1 MSFEQWVRRRWYIPV
16 VIIFFTTAT
25 LQFLSDTYGLELL
38 GRLGAV
44 IGVLVAWSLSYVL
57 YKAEN
62 KSE

>member
-1 MSFEQWVRRRWYIPV
+1 MSFEQWIRKRWYIPL
-16 VIIFFTTAT
+16 VIVFLATAT
-25 LQFLSDTYGLELL
+25 LQFLSDTYGIESL

-44 IGVLVAWSLSYVL
+44 IGVLIAWGLSYLL